1 MGILCLFIGGTLM
14 WVAAHGTSATS
25 PWTLFQQI
33 VAGWNGQ
40 AATAAPA
47 AADAQP
53 DGTAI
58 NAGDQASSSGDDRGD
73 PTQDPRIKK
82 ILSTPDTTASDQ
94 ANLAATR
101 QRLNHIGDE
110 LNGGPLG

>member
-1 MGILCLFIGGTLM
+1 MGILCLFIGSTLM

-33 VAGWNGQ
+33 VAGWSGQ

-47 AADAQP
+47 AGDSEP

-58 NAGDQASSSGDDRGD
+58 NAGDSASSSDVPSDSQLSALKQGNGFGIAGAGFAQAGAAVALQGED
-73 PTQDPRIKK
+73 PFAGTGFGQ
-82 ILSTPDTTASDQ
+82 
-94 ANLAATR
+94 
-101 QRLNHIGDE
+101 
-110 LNGGPLG
+110 